1 METLLIQN
9 AVIDFLHKEN
19 KEISLNVSEHLD
31 INGLFMCN
39 RSKYDS
45 DYFETIQD
53 LDWDE
58 FYFEVKLKI
67 GFGYESHHRKETR
80 DSDEESIINFK
91 NIDAIANILVCQKWD
106 DISDDIEDYE
116 LSGNEMNLV
125 KEYFENHIIL
135 S

>member
-1 METLLIQN
+1 MEILLIQN
-9 AVIDFLHKEN
+9 AAIDFLHKGN
-19 KEISLNVSEHLD
+19 KGISLDVSEHLD
-31 INGLFMCN
+31 IDGLFTYT

-91 NIDAIANILVCQKWD
+91 NIDAVANILVCQKWD
-106 DISDDIEDYE
+106 DVSGDMEDYE